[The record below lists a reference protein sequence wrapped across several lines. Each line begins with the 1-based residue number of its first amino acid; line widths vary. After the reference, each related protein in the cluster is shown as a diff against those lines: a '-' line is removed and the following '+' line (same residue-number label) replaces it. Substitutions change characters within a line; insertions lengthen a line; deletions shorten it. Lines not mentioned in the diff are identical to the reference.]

1 MQNYLQAIEH
11 EVNRAKELFSWDNV
25 DLNLA
30 VVILTEEVGEAAK
43 AAIDYQFKGKPI
55 QDLRDELIQTAA
67 MAIRTLEL
75 IEGYSDTKVTDFKVG
90 DRVKWEHHKAEII
103 RIMSDTN
110 EALIEYFVEV
120 SVMGFPEYN
129 EHRYIIPLTDL
140 TLISE

>member
-11 EVNRAKELFSWDNV
+11 EVNRAKGLFSWDNV

-75 IEGYSDTKVTDFKVG
+75 IEGYPDTKVTAATEPSFKVG
-90 DRVKWEHHKAEII
+90 DRVQMIGGYKQYIIQEILGNVALLQQN
-103 RIMSDTN
+103 SDTT
-110 EALIEYFVEV
+110 LQL
-120 SVMGFPEYN
+120 
-129 EHRYIIPLTDL
+129 LTDL
-140 TLISE
+140 TLITE

>member
-11 EVNRAKELFSWDNV
+11 EVNRAKGLFSWDNV

-90 DRVKWEHHKAEII
+90 DRVKWKDYNSEIVAIHNDKAAIQYTMPE
-103 RIMSDTN
+103 
-110 EALIEYFVEV
+110 F
-120 SVMGFPEYN
+120 VMG
-129 EHRYIIPLTDL
+129 YIGDKTYTKFIHLTDL
-140 TLISE
+140 TLITE

>member
-11 EVNRAKELFSWDNV
+11 EVNRAKGLFSWDNV

-75 IEGYSDTKVTDFKVG
+75 IEGYPDIKVTAATEPTFKVG
-90 DRVKWEHHKAEII
+90 DRVLVKGYHCIASIAAIGTQTAQI
-103 RIMSDTN
+103 RFREKFLPSIN
-110 EALIEYFVEV
+110 V
-120 SVMGFPEYN
+120 
-129 EHRYIIPLTDL
+129 PLTDL
-140 TLISE
+140 TLITE